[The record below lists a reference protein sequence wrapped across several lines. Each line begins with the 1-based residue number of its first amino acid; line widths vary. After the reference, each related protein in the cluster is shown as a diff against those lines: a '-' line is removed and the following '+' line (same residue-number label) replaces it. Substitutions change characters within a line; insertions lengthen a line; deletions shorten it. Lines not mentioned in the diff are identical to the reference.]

1 MLVIYVVHH
10 NTFEDSNVFFTDY
23 QSAKQKIIDL
33 AKETETDIR
42 EWNIRTFTEGQ
53 CFCADLSSY

>member
-10 NTFEDSNVFFTDY
+10 NTFEDCNVFFTDY

-33 AKETETDIR
+33 AKETDTDIR
-42 EWNIRTFTEGQ
+42 EWKIRTFTEGE
-53 CFCADLSSY
+53 CFCADLASY